1 MEKIFYQVNGQFYYK
16 NFDKA
21 INKAK
26 EILWEDCED
35 CANQLSYT
43 QGWSY
48 DNIEILESP
57 IGNFSVVLRNSK
69 TKKCLT
75 KRLVR
80 KLSFED

>member
-1 MEKIFYQVNGQFYYK
+1 MEKIFYQVNGQLYYK
-16 NFDKA
+16 SFDKA
-21 INKAK
+21 VDKAK
-26 EILWEDCED
+26 EILWEVCIDY
-35 CANQLSYT
+35 ANQLPYT
-43 QGWSY
+43 QDWSY

-57 IGNFSVVLRNSK
+57 IGNFSVVLRDSK

>member
-1 MEKIFYQVNGQFYYK
+1 MEKIFYQVNGQLYYK

-21 INKAK
+21 IDKAK
-26 EILWEDCED
+26 EILWESCKDY
-35 CANQLSYT
+35 ANQLPYT

-48 DNIEILESP
+48 DSIEILESP
-57 IGNFSVVLRNSK
+57 IGNFSVVLRDSK

-80 KLSFED
+80 KLFFEN